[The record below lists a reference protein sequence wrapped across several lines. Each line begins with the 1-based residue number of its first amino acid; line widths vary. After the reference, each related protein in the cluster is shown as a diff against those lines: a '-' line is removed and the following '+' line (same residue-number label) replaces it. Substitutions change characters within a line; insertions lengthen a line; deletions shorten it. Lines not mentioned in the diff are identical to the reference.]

1 MNNSAQV
8 GLSLLLAGLLLAGCG
23 RRESS
28 ATATAPATKPAVPA
42 AATPAPA
49 ATEPAKSQQD
59 LDHEAVWAVYREQ
72 HPDQE
77 LRKNNPREWFLF
89 TNDRMRKFAEAG
101 RAFAAKYP
109 ADPRRY
115 NALIQSSYTR
125 PWFLTGFKPE
135 FDAAPGEK
143 NLIIDQSALIAFWT
157 AQLKY
162 LAEVIEAPVAETR
175 QRGGAMVAYLTDS
188 QSLARLRG
196 EPYDWAATAAL
207 VDRALATVSDE
218 TVMPIVEVYRDALLR
233 NQPDAVAAFDAKI
246 QTLPKVAAAM
256 AGVAAQREAAAA
268 AKAKK
273 LTALGAMKF
282 TAADGREV
290 DLARLKG
297 KVVLIDFWATWCGPC
312 IAEIPNVVANYN
324 KYHAQGFE
332 VIGITLENPGF
343 APKDTEEQQAVKL
356 AKAKDKMTEFTVKNA
371 MPWPQYFDGKWWKND
386 YAVQF
391 GIESIPAM
399 FLLDQQGNIV
409 ATEARGAKLEAEIKR
424 LLKL

>member
-1 MNNSAQV
+1 MKTI
-8 GLSLLLAGLLLAGCG
+8 LSLLALVLV
-23 RRESS
+23 
-28 ATATAPATKPAVPA
+28 TAPLTRAQAPDAPA
-42 AATPAPA
+42 AAKSPA
-49 ATEPAKSQQD
+49 D
-59 LDHEAVWAVYREQ
+59 LDHDAVWAIYREQ

-115 NALIQSSYTR
+115 NALIQASYTR

-135 FDAAPGEK
+135 FDTKPNEM
-143 NLIIDQSALIAFWT
+143 NLIVDEPALIAFWE

-162 LAEVIEAPVAETR
+162 LAEVIEAPVVETR
-175 QRGGAMVAYLTDS
+175 QRGGAMVAYLNDS
-188 QSLARLRG
+188 RSLARLQG
-196 EPYDWAATAAL
+196 VPYDWSVVAAL
-207 VDRALATVSDE
+207 VDRALAKVPDE
-218 TVMPIVEVYRDALLR
+218 TVMPIVEVYRDALVK

-246 QTLPKVAAAM
+246 QTMPKVAAAM
-256 AGVAAQREAAAA
+256 AGVTAQREAAAA
-268 AKAKK
+268 EKAKK

-297 KVVLIDFWATWCGPC
+297 KVVLVDFWATWCGPC

-324 KYHAQGFE
+324 KYHDKGFE
-332 VIGITLENPGF
+332 VIGVTLENPGF
-343 APKDTEEQQAVKL
+343 APKDTEEQKATKL
-356 AKAKDKMTEFTVKNA
+356 AKAKEKMTEFTVKNA

-409 ATEARGAKLEAEIKR
+409 ATEARGEKLEAEIKR